1 MITYICERNDVFMEK
16 FVPFNKLSKKKQREL
31 NLRKRNTWG
40 TLNPVTRK
48 SENPKAYNRRKA
60 KKWSDNFIS
69 EPFCLISS
77 AKQIKYSKENINK
90 IKI

>member
-1 MITYICERNDVFMEK
+1 MEK